1 MDYRSLTSLMLR
13 IAGVLILVELVTSAP
28 HTIANLLH
36 FGGKETAPID
46 ALALTS
52 LALVL
57 PLAIGL
63 VLVYFPSTIAS
74 RIVRADHAGEEAKAV
89 SESLLPV
96 AIACL
101 GVYFVSVS
109 LYDEVY
115 WLAKLRIYYVFE
127 ERHGNAIP
135 LAPEDFA
142 GMVSAAFQFIIGLV
156 LLLGSRGIGK
166 LAIRLRR

>member
-1 MDYRSLTSLMLR
+1 MDHRSLTALMLR

-28 HTIANLLH
+28 HTIMNLLH
-36 FGGKETAPID
+36 FGGKETAPVD

-63 VLVYFPSTIAS
+63 VLIYFPSSIAG
-74 RIVRADHAGEEAKAV
+74 RIVRTDHAGEEAKAV

-101 GVYFVSVS
+101 GVYFVSVA

-135 LAPEDFA
+135 LAPQDFA
-142 GMVSAAFQFIIGLV
+142 GIVSAVFQFTVGFV
-156 LLLGSRGIGK
+156 LLLGTRGISK
-166 LAIRLRR
+166 LIVRLRR